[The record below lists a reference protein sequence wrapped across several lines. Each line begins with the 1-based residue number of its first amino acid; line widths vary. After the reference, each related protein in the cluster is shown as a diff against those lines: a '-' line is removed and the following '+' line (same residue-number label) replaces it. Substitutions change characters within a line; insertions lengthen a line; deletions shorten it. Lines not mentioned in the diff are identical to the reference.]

1 MNETLSMILAFFA
14 GIALGIL
21 FFGVLWLTVK
31 KSVTAKA
38 PWLWVLGSFF
48 LRVSITLLGFYF
60 VGAGNWQRL
69 LICLGGFIIARF
81 LVIHFTK
88 SIDKKNI
95 QLRKEA
101 VHGA

>member
-1 MNETLSMILAFFA
+1 MNETISMILAFVA
-14 GIALGIL
+14 GITLGAL

-31 KSVTAKA
+31 KTVTAKV

-48 LRVSITLLGFYF
+48 FRVTITLTGFYF
-60 VGAGNWQRL
+60 VGGGDWQRL

-81 LVIHFTK
+81 LVIHFTR
-88 SIDKKNI
+88 SIDEKHI

-101 VHGA
+101 VHGT

>member
-1 MNETLSMILAFFA
+1 MNETLSMILAFIA

-31 KSVTAKA
+31 KSVTAKT
-38 PWLWVLGSFF
+38 PWLWVLGSFL
-48 LRVSITLLGFYF
+48 LRVGITLLGFYF
-60 VGAGNWQRL
+60 VSGGKWQRL
-69 LICLGGFIIARF
+69 LICLAGFIIARF
-81 LVIHFTK
+81 LVIHFTR

-101 VHGA
+101 VHEA